1 MITPQADVPFSH
13 GFTKS
18 FVWLVS
24 RVLEL
29 IQLRCRQA
37 TIMTLYTLKAMPER
51 NAGREMVGTV
61 LELHWE
67 NENKKTKKTGETGF
81 LSRAVI

>member
-1 MITPQADVPFSH
+1 
-13 GFTKS
+13 
-18 FVWLVS
+18 
-24 RVLEL
+24 
-29 IQLRCRQA
+29 
-37 TIMTLYTLKAMPER
+37 MPER

-67 NENKKTKKTGETGF
+67 NENKKTKKRGETGF